1 LAKDTPTHETP
12 AMTEAPLLSV
22 HGLRCGYGGKPVL
35 QGIDLE
41 VRPGEIVAVIG
52 RNGVGKSTL
61 IKALIGLLP
70 ADAGSIRFRG
80 AEIGA
85 MAPHARARLGIGYVA
100 QGRDVFP
107 RMSVEDNLRVG
118 ESISGRADPA
128 DYERTYQNFPILRER
143 RRQAA
148 GTLSGGQQQQLAIG
162 RVLVGRPAL
171 VLLDEPSEGIQPSI
185 VQDIAR
191 IGVDLNHRDG
201 ITIVLV
207 EQNIDMIRAMA
218 QRCYVM
224 DKGRLIAELTPAM
237 LDDRDTVR
245 RYLAV

>member
-1 LAKDTPTHETP
+1 MEHTVAEG
-12 AMTEAPLLSV
+12 LLSIS
-22 HGLRCGYGGKPVL
+22 GLRCGYGGKPVL
-35 QGIDLE
+35 QGVDLAIHE
-41 VRPGEIVAVIG
+41 GEITAVVG

-61 IKALIGLLP
+61 IKAVIGLLSP
-70 ADAGSIRFRG
+70 TAGSIRFRG
-80 AEIGA
+80 VEIGQ
-85 MAPHARARLGIGYVA
+85 MTPHARARLRIGYVP

-107 RMSVEDNLRVG
+107 RMSVEENLRVG
-118 ESISGRADPA
+118 ECIGGRGGSDFETV
-128 DYERTYQNFPILRER
+128 YGYFPILRER

-162 RVLVGRPAL
+162 RVLVGNPAL

-191 IGVDLNHRDG
+191 LGVDLNRRNG
-201 ITIVLV
+201 LTIVLV

-224 DKGRLIAELTPAM
+224 DKGRIVAELTPAM